1 MSLELDILLSPISEE
16 HPCGADYAFSNE
28 FQAIKKAKTQDDTL
42 LEQGDWVSEPKQAD
56 WSFVASQSVILLSE
70 KTKDIRVYTW
80 LMEAWS
86 NLYGFDGIAKSLEL
100 LQKSLELYWL
110 QIFPEIEDED
120 LDQRLGLLQGFIGLL
135 PVVLKK
141 VPIVNSSPYFNLADY
156 ESFLYQENQKR
167 KHQQDAE
174 EDVSAEN
181 NLENFERA
189 LSSTSK
195 QIQYQNY
202 QQFLDI
208 LSKWQQLKE
217 TLDELM
223 DLDAPSYSSIDSQIE
238 NIQINLKKIYKA
250 DTFTAA
256 ASSSSVISAA
266 INSDLSSEYSHMQ
279 ENQVMHVQQNSAE
292 QRFQAQPQNHL
303 ANREQAMQVLQDIAE
318 YFQLNEPHSPVS
330 YMLQKT
336 IKWSQMPLHE
346 WLTHVIKNENPLAN
360 IQEVLGVQNDT
371 NDW

>member
-16 HPCGADYAFSNE
+16 YPCGADYSFSNE
-28 FQAIKKAKTQDDTL
+28 FQAIKKAKTQDDAL
-42 LEQGDWVSEPKQAD
+42 LEQGDWISEPKQAD
-56 WSFVASQSVILLSE
+56 WPFVAAQSVILLSE
-70 KTKDIRVYTW
+70 KTKDIRIYTW

-100 LQKSLELYWL
+100 LQKSLDKYWL
-110 QIFPEIEDED
+110 QIFPEIEDDD
-120 LDQRLGLLQGFIGLL
+120 LDQRLGLFQGFIGLL
-135 PVVLKK
+135 PAVLKN

-167 KHQQDAE
+167 RHQQDTE
-174 EDVSAEN
+174 EDIPAEN
-181 NLENFERA
+181 SLEDFERA
-189 LSSTSK
+189 LNSTSK
-195 QIQYQNY
+195 QVQYQNY

-217 TLDELM
+217 TFDQLM
-223 DLDAPSYSSIDSQIE
+223 DLDAPSYSAIDSQIE
-238 NIQINLKKIYKA
+238 SIQINLKKIYKA
-250 DTFTAA
+250 DSFTAA
-256 ASSSSVISAA
+256 SSVIPVAA
-266 INSDLSSEYSHMQ
+266 ANSDLSSEYSHTQ
-279 ENQVMHVQQNSAE
+279 ENQVIHVQQIAE